1 MKYILKNYLFGAE
14 TPVKHIGY
22 ELVTPEIST
31 PILDEDG
38 NVIGNEVMPAVY
50 SDVKV
55 YDTNIP
61 LPVIAEGDEA
71 YYVNVNL
78 WIKEENDL
86 IPPFEKLIPIV
97 SLNSMTG
104 FEVDA
109 QREQVIND
117 FMNSLNS

>member
-14 TPVKHIGY
+14 TPVKAIGF
-22 ELVTPEIST
+22 ELVTPETTDENGVVT
-31 PILDEDG
+31 P
-38 NVIGNEVMPAVY
+38 PVY
-50 SDVKV
+50 SDVVK
-55 YDTNIP
+55 YDTNIA
-61 LPVIAEGDEA
+61 LPTIAEGDEA

-86 IPPFEKLIPIV
+86 IPPFEKLLPIV

-109 QREQVIND
+109 QREAFVTNYMDSINE
-117 FMNSLNS
+117 